1 MVMFEEKNLKAQYE
15 AEIPIYSCWGTYV
28 RDSILQM
35 LIKEKRD
42 PKLFLKIPPKP
53 RVKDVSSYL
62 DKALRRKKDYTDPH
76 NDITDKVGVRFVV
89 LTEKDIEFVSNLIQK
104 WEIITFSVD
113 LKEDKEIEKNPYLF
127 TYKSCHIIVRNKEMI
142 TTQDEN
148 GCSIT
153 IPQNTPCE
161 IQIRTLL
168 QHAWAELSHNEIYK
182 QEADVGSAIHRK
194 MARSVALLEST
205 DELFQQVHDELHKEE
220 EYYQILL
227 EKLVQRIGNSHE
239 VPIYDGINRTL
250 YFAYS
255 KDVLSMGDTFE
266 IFVANLFQFLDK
278 KTYIIG
284 KLKNSEEST
293 FYRQPMLVLAY
304 YMLSKKRVLAR
315 EHWPF
320 SEQELE
326 PLTTDLG
333 ISFSD

>member
-1 MVMFEEKNLKAQYE
+1 MPDEKNLKTQYE

-28 RDSILQM
+28 RNSILDM
-35 LIKEKRD
+35 LVEAIRD
-42 PKLFLKIPPKP
+42 PKLFLKIPSEP

-104 WEIITFSVD
+104 WDIITFSVD

-127 TYKSCHIIVRNKEMI
+127 TYKSCHIIVRNKEVI

-148 GCSIT
+148 GNTIT
-153 IPQNTPCE
+153 IPLNTPCE

-182 QEADVGSAIHRK
+182 QKEDVGSVIHRK

-227 EKLVQRIGNSHE
+227 DKLIQRIGNSPDIP
-239 VPIYDGINRTL
+239 VYDGINRTL

-255 KDVLSMGDTFE
+255 KDFLSMGNTFE
-266 IFVANLFQFLDK
+266 ICVDNLFQFLEE
-278 KTYIIG
+278 KTYITD
-284 KLKNSEEST
+284 KLKNSDEST
-293 FYRQPMLVLAY
+293 FNRQPMLVLAY
-304 YMLSKKRVLAR
+304 YILSKKTVIAR

-326 PLTTDLG
+326 PLVTVLG
-333 ISFSD
+333 ISLAD